1 MNNNGI
7 TAPRGFLAS
16 GVACGLKNNKGK
28 DLAMVVSENLA
39 VAAGIFTTN
48 VVKGHSLLW
57 TKNKIKNGHARAIV
71 INSGCAN
78 ACLGA
83 RGDKDAQDMAL
94 YASSLIG
101 CEPDNV
107 IGSTGVISSLD
118 VDKLKGIKSA
128 LILCPAK
135 AAPVQQAI
143 MTTDTFPKKRKNEI
157 DDKAVLYGMCKGSGM
172 IVPI

>member
-107 IGSTGVISSLD
+107 MLGSTGVIGFPLD
-118 VDKLKGIKSA
+118 MDKIKKEFKSA
-128 LILCPAK
+128 FDSLSSQGGAR
-135 AAPVQQAI
+135 AAEAI
-143 MTTDTFPKKRKNEI
+143 MTTDTFPKETSKPLK
-157 DDKAVLYGMCKGSGM
+157 
-172 IVPI
+172 